1 MEIFGF
7 SIWSILGLIA
17 FLVIAPFIGCILAG
31 LDRKITA
38 GMQGRVGPRLLQPW
52 WDFRKLLYQIIHD
65 QIAIIHILLH

>member
-17 FLVIAPFIGCILAG
+17 FLVIAPFVGCILAG

-38 GMQGRVGPRLLQPW
+38 GM
-52 WDFRKLLYQIIHD
+52 
-65 QIAIIHILLH
+65 

>member
-17 FLVIAPFIGCILAG
+17 FLVIAPFVGCILAG

-38 GMQGRVGPRLLQPW
+38 GNAVS
-52 WDFRKLLYQIIHD
+52 DRKSVV
-65 QIAIIHILLH
+65 